1 MMIQIKPHQELQ
13 QLAASI
19 AEVVHGKADLSPA
32 WIKQNEW
39 AVTPIERCLAMGTNR
54 PQVHIKEDQIE
65 WLVEAARKLGCH
77 TCHAIPV
84 PPSPAQHPS
93 FRFPMTWDALF
104 EFSTQCANVN
114 YLLIPNDSAF
124 ALLCSPDGYLVLAGP
139 AAFVHDAVRKDIYD
153 ARNHFM
159 GLSLDAIISNVTPVG
174 LEETLKA
181 VAARYSHNDL
191 IAFTTITDHSL
202 CQHLKGLSR
211 EMLDGDEQLDLDWIR
226 TNKWAAA
233 LVSKLTY
240 DPGLL
245 AEALRMAGHHEVFA
259 VRTFNDECYR
269 VPALSEGLTSFDNG
283 YNFFDILLFPEDR
296 SCAMLNV
303 NEFHNIIAGPKDF
316 VVKAL
321 GTSIPTA
328 RKLFVNRYAVLERE
342 GGIRYMLNAAR
353 RYEPFNGD

>member
-1 MMIQIKPHQELQ
+1 MMIQIEPHQELQ

-19 AEVVHGKADLSPA
+19 AEVVQGKAHLCPA

-39 AVTPIERCLAMGTNR
+39 AVTPVERWLAMGMNL
-54 PQVHIKEDQIE
+54 PQVHLMEDQIE

-124 ALLCSPDGYLVLAGP
+124 VLLCSPDGYLVLAGP

-153 ARNHFM
+153 ARSYFM
-159 GLSLDAIISNVTPVG
+159 ANAIDISESYFAPVG
-174 LEETLKA
+174 LADTLKA
-181 VAARYSHNDL
+181 VATRYSRNDL

-269 VPALSEGLTSFDNG
+269 VPALHEGLTSFHNG

-303 NEFHNIIAGPKDF
+303 NEYHNIIAGPRDF
-316 VVKAL
+316 VVTAL

-328 RKLFVNRYAVLERE
+328 RKLFANRYAVVESAE
-342 GGIRYMLNAAR
+342 GMRYMLETAQ
-353 RYEPFNGD
+353 RYASFNGD